1 MHATIEARPK
11 VLRVGVQELL
21 IVFAILLLFFG
32 AKKLPGLAGS
42 LGTSIKEFR
51 KAAESVGDDDEDE
64 AKGPGS
70 SAVDEDASNPV
81 DRDVER

>member
-1 MHATIEARPK
+1 M
-11 VLRVGVQELL
+11 GVQELL

-51 KAAESVGDDDEDE
+51 KGAESDEDE
-64 AKGPGS
+64 QGTSGS
-70 SAVDEDASNPV
+70 SRAGGKSEGQAERDTERGSERESHPV

>member
-1 MHATIEARPK
+1 M
-11 VLRVGVQELL
+11 GVQELL
-21 IVFAILLLFFG
+21 IIFAILLLFFG

-51 KAAESVGDDDEDE
+51 RATESDEDE
-64 AKGPGS
+64 QGASGS
-70 SAVDEDASNPV
+70 TDVERGNDREVGRRTERGSDPV

>member
-1 MHATIEARPK
+1 M
-11 VLRVGVQELL
+11 GVQELL
-21 IVFAILLLFFG
+21 IIFAILLLFFG

-51 KAAESVGDDDEDE
+51 KASESADD
-64 AKGPGS
+64 PG
-70 SAVDEDASNPV
+70 ADDAGTEQQPV

>member
-1 MHATIEARPK
+1 M
-11 VLRVGVQELL
+11 GVQELL

-51 KAAESVGDDDEDE
+51 KATESAEDQDER
-64 AKGPGS
+64 GTSGS
-70 SAVDEDASNPV
+70 SKVERETERERRAERDADPV

>member
-1 MHATIEARPK
+1 MP
-11 VLRVGVQELL
+11 GVQELL

-51 KAAESVGDDDEDE
+51 KATETPEDDTTDRD
-64 AKGPGS
+64 ATGTDGGS
-70 SAVDEDASNPV
+70 SAV

>member
-1 MHATIEARPK
+1 
-11 VLRVGVQELL
+11 VGVQELL

-51 KAAESVGDDDEDE
+51 KAAESVTDDDD
-64 AKGPGS
+64 AAGS
-70 SAVDEDASNPV
+70 SRAATDGANDRAERDRAERDTV